1 MVCPHPQCKNPVSSD
16 KIFQNFDKFINDFK
30 AENDDIT
37 KNDNNEIFYDNNNNV
52 LHQNSLK
59 RKRGINLDAEKLLD
73 KNNDTKAIMKDFNKS
88 INIDL

>member
-52 LHQNSLK
+52 LH
-59 RKRGINLDAEKLLD
+59 
-73 KNNDTKAIMKDFNKS
+73 
-88 INIDL
+88 